1 MLPSKKKTP
10 SNVVQPRPVE
20 AGKVKQG
27 ETPPVQDS
35 SRNGQLQNGAKQPG
49 PVEASKLKQGQTP
62 PVQDLSGKGQLQN
75 AVKQPGPAETPNVAK
90 GENTATQDHTAKTS
104 DFNKE
109 GLKLAMQNKDF
120 EQRNQYLIKKTK
132 ELNDAISKHDQDVA
146 DTLTTEG
153 VTVRALSESLTTA
166 LERSM
171 RSEMMVSNINVEFED
186 FAKKVKAEETK
197 LNNQIALQIQQNAD
211 QKARMNEDTA
221 RFVTANQE
229 HAAQLARIQETAKK
243 SDESQKVTQ
252 NATEATVQT
261 LKMEKQDIEA
271 KFKAKNLEA
280 NNLAIDLKT
289 ANLMKVT
296 LQAEMEKAVEKAAT
310 LDHRL
315 KDAESKKSRTKNET
329 AEHIKK
335 QNDDALMIKSANARY
350 RTLQE
355 EIRSE
360 RDQAKQTLQQSN
372 QDHQQKNKDLT
383 EQFDKEKKRLQG
395 ENKKLLE
402 QLASYKTSA
411 ASSTTDDMSDM
422 HGMILSSLPD
432 DMDIDD
438 TVTRDHIV
446 ESVLRSICGM

>member
-1 MLPSKKKTP
+1 MIPSKSKTP
-10 SNVVQPRPVE
+10 NAVKQPRPAE
-20 AGKVKQG
+20 ASKVKPADP
-27 ETPPVQDS
+27 TPVQDLHGK
-35 SRNGQLQNGAKQPG
+35 GQLQNGVKQPG
-49 PVEASKLKQGQTP
+49 PAQTP
-62 PVQDLSGKGQLQN
+62 NVAKGENPPTQDLSGKGQLQN
-75 AVKQPGPAETPNVAK
+75 GVKQPGPAETPNVAK

-120 EQRNQYLIKKTK
+120 EQRNQYLIRKTK
-132 ELNDAISKHDQDVA
+132 ELNDSISKHDQDVA

-280 NNLAIDLKT
+280 NNLAMDLKT

-315 KDAESKKSRTKNET
+315 KDAEGKRTRTKNET

-335 QNDDALMIKSANARY
+335 QNEDALLIKTANTKY
-350 RTLQE
+350 RTLEE

-360 RDQAKQTLQQSN
+360 RDQAKKTLQQSN

-402 QLASYKTSA
+402 QVASYKTSA
-411 ASSTTDDMSDM
+411 GSSTTDDMSDM